1 MLSLG
6 GGRRLSNTLSQL
18 GLPTF
23 LGLLDFFNDKT
34 TPQKSNIKNDGL
46 ENVPPW
52 KHGYFG
58 YLC

>member
-6 GGRRLSNTLSQL
+6 GGVAWVT
-18 GLPTF
+18 PF
-23 LGLLDFFNDKT
+23 LNSDFQRFLDCWTFFNDKT

-46 ENVPPW
+46 EHVPPW